1 MEIQIPR
8 QFPDVMK
15 GKKIMYVHGFGSS
28 AQTGTVHRM
37 RAMFPNAE
45 VVARDMPVHPAEA
58 IDLLHRLCETERPNL
73 IIGTSMGGMYTEQ
86 LYGFDRILIN
96 PAFQIADTMREHGL
110 TGKQQFFN
118 PREDGVQEFYVDKA
132 LVKEYR
138 EVSERCFSAVN
149 DDERRRVW
157 GLFGD
162 QDTLVHTFDLFCE
175 HYTQAAH
182 FHGEHRMD
190 DHSFLHGVVPVIRWI
205 DDRQEGRERPMVY
218 IAVETLM
225 DSGGR
230 PASSMLKAVEILIEN
245 YQVYFVG
252 QAPTNRHAYLSDTQT
267 WIEQHV
273 STPAHDH
280 VVFTNRRDMLLGDYL
295 IDVSPAKEF
304 MGARIVFGSDEF
316 KTWEDII
323 VYFQRLGGQ

>member
-1 MEIQIPR
+1 M
-8 QFPDVMK
+8 
-15 GKKIMYVHGFGSS
+15 
-28 AQTGTVHRM
+28 
-37 RAMFPNAE
+37 
-45 VVARDMPVHPAEA
+45 
-58 IDLLHRLCETERPNL
+58 
-73 IIGTSMGGMYTEQ
+73 
-86 LYGFDRILIN
+86 
-96 PAFQIADTMREHGL
+96 
-110 TGKQQFFN
+110 
-118 PREDGVQEFYVDKA
+118 
-132 LVKEYR
+132 
-138 EVSERCFSAVN
+138 
-149 DDERRRVW
+149 
-157 GLFGD
+157 
-162 QDTLVHTFDLFCE
+162 
-175 HYTQAAH
+175 
-182 FHGEHRMD
+182 
-190 DHSFLHGVVPVIRWI
+190 I

-230 PASSMLKAVEILIEN
+230 PASSMLKAVEMLIEN

-252 QAPTNRHAYLSDTQT
+252 QAPTNRHAYLSDTQA

-304 MGARIVFGSDEF
+304 MGARIAFGSDEF